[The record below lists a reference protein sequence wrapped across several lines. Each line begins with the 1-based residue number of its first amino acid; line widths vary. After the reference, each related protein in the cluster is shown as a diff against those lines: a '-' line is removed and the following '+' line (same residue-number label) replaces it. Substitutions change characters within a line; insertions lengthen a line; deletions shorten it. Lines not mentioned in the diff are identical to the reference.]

1 VIDAVL
7 PILLLYAQ
15 QEDNALLQAHLLAV
29 YQAAPRLPDNYL
41 LRYMARCLLG
51 NDPALL
57 ALVTGARQ
65 QHGVLQIFADF
76 CDNDEG
82 DCQGCDFPLLSALH
96 LPPSRHIPPYPT
108 A

>member
-7 PILLLYAQ
+7 PVLLLYAQ
-15 QEDNALLQAHLLAV
+15 EQDCAWLQASLLAC

-41 LRYMARCLLG
+41 LRYMARRLLG

-57 ALVTGARQ
+57 ALVTGACQ
-65 QHGVLQIFADF
+65 QQGVLQIFADF

-82 DCQGCDFPLLSALH
+82 ECQGCDFPPLA
-96 LPPSRHIPPYPT
+96 
-108 A
+108 